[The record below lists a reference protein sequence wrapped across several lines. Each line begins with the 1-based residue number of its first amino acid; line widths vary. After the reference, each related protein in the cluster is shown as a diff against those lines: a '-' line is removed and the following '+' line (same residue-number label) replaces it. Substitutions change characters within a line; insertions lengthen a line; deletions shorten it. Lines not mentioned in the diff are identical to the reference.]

1 MIDDDLPYI
10 KDNLLY
16 IPKSIL
22 KEQYFIPTKEKC
34 KRKEEEEE
42 KNNNENINIEEE
54 IENKSNN
61 ENINIEEE
69 IENKSNNENIN
80 IEEEIENME
89 YIDFIV
95 EDEGNPIS
103 VRYDENMTVENFMKD
118 FLKKHTNYV

>member
-69 IENKSNNENIN
+69 IEN
-80 IEEEIENME
+80 ME